1 MAIKAVSTVE
11 MVRKKFPQAI
21 VETVEFRGE
30 QTIVLK
36 PEHLVAV
43 CTYLHKNLKYTFLST
58 VTAVD
63 WFERVPRYDVV
74 YHLLSIRHQSELRLK
89 VRVSERGVGAD
100 LSQPPSVPTVVGVWP
115 SANWYER
122 EVYDLFGITFAGHPD
137 LRRTVI
143 RSGVH
148 NEVRF
153 FGFVPIDVLRIF
165 YDVANVFIF
174 PSLYEGFGLPPLE
187 AMAHGTPVVTSNTS
201 SLPEVVGNA
210 AVLVNPEN
218 VFEIMRATHRVL
230 VDQALRE
237 KLRQRGYEQAKR
249 FSWDSSARRILRI
262 YKEVV
267 SGKEGGD
274 VPEAAEAERPRLRA

>member
-43 CTYLHKNLKYTFLST
+43 CTYLQKNLQYTFLST

-74 YHLLSIRHQSELRLK
+74 YHLLSIPHRSELRLK
-89 VRVSERGVGAD
+89 VRVGERGAGAD

-137 LRRTVI
+137 LRRILMPMDWTTHPL
-143 RSGVH
+143 RKDYPLSG
-148 NEVRF
+148 F
-153 FGFVPIDVLRIF
+153 D
-165 YDVANVFIF
+165 
-174 PSLYEGFGLPPLE
+174 
-187 AMAHGTPVVTSNTS
+187 
-201 SLPEVVGNA
+201 LPEPHWGGQVPYDTDPGVGSQT
-210 AVLVNPEN
+210 LRTPES
-218 VFEIMRATHRVL
+218 
-230 VDQALRE
+230 RE
-237 KLRQRGYEQAKR
+237 LNESRSKISHNQEPGTEKR
-249 FSWDSSARRILRI
+249 
-262 YKEVV
+262 
-267 SGKEGGD
+267 
-274 VPEAAEAERPRLRA
+274 